1 MTKNYKN
8 LKSKIFFRTKFFF
21 LGLCR
26 FSAKIDKIVKKCQ
39 SQKFLVEIFL
49 VGSDS
54 VRMFQNVFQ
63 IENFEIE
70 KFSRVTFFWDSVI
83 FYQNSVL
90 IHRNRRSFQFRARLP
105 NYRLQ
110 PSSECIS
117 EFKNTLA
124 LLINGIPIGF
134 SRLKTMFRLPDTD
147 QTRYGDIAVL
157 KPTII
162 AMPPLLIENVKK
174 LIEA

>member
-1 MTKNYKN
+1 MMKKILTKNYKN

-26 FSAKIDKIVKKCQ
+26 FSAKIDKIVKKCH

-70 KFSRVTFFWDSVI
+70 KFSRVTFFLGLSY
-83 FYQNSVL
+83 FLPKLGANS
-90 IHRNRRSFQFRARLP
+90 S
-105 NYRLQ
+105 Q
-110 PSSECIS
+110 PS
-117 EFKNTLA
+117 FV
-124 LLINGIPIGF
+124 P
-134 SRLKTMFRLPDTD
+134 
-147 QTRYGDIAVL
+147 V
-157 KPTII
+157 
-162 AMPPLLIENVKK
+162 
-174 LIEA
+174 